1 MSGLT
6 LWVCSLGLVAALA
19 LGIVEVGAA
28 AITDAQA
35 ATAAD
40 AAALA
45 GAAAGADAA
54 REAALRNGAELQFI
68 DVQGDVTTVVVVV
81 GEASAKAH
89 ARRIV
94 VPVS

>member
-6 LWVCSLGLVAALA
+6 LWVCALGLVAALA
-19 LGIVEVGAA
+19 LGITEVGAA
-28 AITDAQA
+28 AIADAQA
-35 ATAAD
+35 TTAAD

-54 REAALRNGAELQFI
+54 HKAAVRNGAELRSI
-68 DVQGDVTTVVVVV
+68 DVRGDVTTVVVAV
-81 GEASAKAH
+81 GEASATAH